1 MRNFEGQVG
10 PKAKGKRQQAKGQ
23 RTRSKGVKKWFI
35 LGGIL
40 IVFLIGGYFILSFY
54 AVKLVQAHL
63 QKAMG
68 KVMGSGLTGNEVRV
82 NPTYLSV
89 QNIEYEDPQ
98 SKQKLLKIEEVRVYP
113 SVFSFLKGTPGIDK
127 FCLIKPTFL
136 FSRSREGAWSGPV
149 LPVGKEARP
158 VPGETKERKR
168 DTFQIEIRKI
178 QIQDGSLDLED
189 HRPGGPPVQIQMS
202 RLDFEIEDIRYP
214 MVSRPSPFELKG
226 TIKGTSKDGKLGV
239 KGWINLQTLDQETS
253 LKIEGVEIKTLEPYY
268 RKRVSAEIESGL
280 VGLESK
286 ISIKERII
294 DAPGYVELVDLRLKE
309 EGTFFWIPAKTLISL
324 LKDKGNRIRARF
336 HVRGNLDD
344 PKFNLQE
351 SALNHIAFSMAEA
364 LGLPVKSVGELIF
377 GGTEKGTEGL
387 ADGVKSLGELFKK
400 KEKKR

>member
-40 IVFLIGGYFILSFY
+40 IVFLIGGYFLLSFY

-63 QKAMG
+63 QRGMG
-68 KVMGSGLTGNEVRV
+68 AGVTGNEVRV

-89 QNIEYEDPQ
+89 QNVEYEDPQ

-113 SVFSFLKGTPGIDK
+113 SVYSFLKGTPGIDK
-127 FCLIKPTFL
+127 FRLIKPTFL

-149 LPVGKEARP
+149 PPVGKEARP
-158 VPGETKERKR
+158 VPDEAKERKR

-189 HRPGGPPVQIQMS
+189 LRFGGPPVRIQVS
-202 RLDFEIEDIRYP
+202 RLDFEIEDICYP

-226 TIKGTSKDGKLGV
+226 TIKGTSKEGRLWV
-239 KGWINLQTLDQETS
+239 RGWINLETLDQETS
-253 LKIEGVEIKTLEPYY
+253 LKIEGMDIKTLEPYY

-351 SALNHIAFSMAEA
+351 SALNRIAFSMAEA
-364 LGLPVKSVGELIF
+364 LGLPIKGAGELIF
-377 GGTEKGTEGL
+377 GGAEKGTEGL
-387 ADGVKSLGELFKK
+387 SEGIKSLGELFKK
-400 KEKKR
+400 REKKH

>member
-1 MRNFEGQVG
+1 M
-10 PKAKGKRQQAKGQ
+10 
-23 RTRSKGVKKWFI
+23 KKWFI

-54 AVKLVQAHL
+54 AVKLVQARL
-63 QKAMG
+63 Q
-68 KVMGSGLTGNEVRV
+68 KVMGSGLTVTEVRV
-82 NPTYLSV
+82 NATYLSAQKV
-89 QNIEYEDPQ
+89 EYEDPQ
-98 SKQKLLKIEEVRVYP
+98 SKQKFLQIEEVRVYP
-113 SVFSFLKGTPGIDK
+113 SVFSFLKGTPRINE
-127 FCLIKPTFL
+127 FRLIKPTFL

-149 LPVGKEARP
+149 PPVEKEAKP
-158 VPGETKERKR
+158 VPDETRKR
-168 DTFQIEIRKI
+168 KGDSFQIEIHKI
-178 QIQDGSLDLED
+178 QIQNGSIDLED
-189 HRPGGPPVQIQMS
+189 HRPGEPPARIHLR

-214 MVSRPSPFELKG
+214 IVSGPSPFELKG
-226 TIKGTSKDGKLGV
+226 KIKGTSKEGDLEARGS
-239 KGWINLQTLDQETS
+239 INLQTLDQETS
-253 LKIEGVEIKTLEPYY
+253 LKIEGMDIKTLEPYY

-351 SALNHIAFSMAEA
+351 SALNRIAFSMAEA

-400 KEKKR
+400 KKKR

>member
-1 MRNFEGQVG
+1 
-10 PKAKGKRQQAKGQ
+10 
-23 RTRSKGVKKWFI
+23 VKKWFV

-40 IVFLIGGYFILSFY
+40 IVFLIGGYFVLSFY

-68 KVMGSGLTGNEVRV
+68 KAMGSGLTGDEVRV

-113 SVFSFLKGTPGIDK
+113 SVFSFLKGTPGIDR
-127 FCLIKPTFL
+127 FCLVKPTFL
-136 FSRSREGAWSGPV
+136 FSRSREGVWSGPV

-189 HRPGGPPVQIQMS
+189 HRLGGPPVRIQMS

-226 TIKGTSKDGKLGV
+226 TIKGTSKDGRLGV

-268 RKRVSAEIESGL
+268 RKRVSAEIESGE
-280 VGLESK
+280 VHLEAK
-286 ISIKERII
+286 IAIKQKRI
-294 DAPGYVELVDLRLKE
+294 DAPGSLELVDLHIKE
-309 EGTFFWIPAKTLISL
+309 EGTVLWVPAKTLAIL
-324 LKDKGNRIRARF
+324 LKKKDHRVNGRF
-336 HVRGNLDD
+336 HVKGDLED
-344 PKFNLQE
+344 PRFSLME
-351 SALNHIAFSMAEA
+351 SFLTQAGLSLAGA
-364 LGLPVKSVGELIF
+364 LGLPVKVVRGTLIGGDGEGA
-377 GGTEKGTEGL
+377 GGLPE
-387 ADGVKSLGELFKK
+387 GVKSLGELFKK

>member
-1 MRNFEGQVG
+1 
-10 PKAKGKRQQAKGQ
+10 
-23 RTRSKGVKKWFI
+23 VKKWFV

-40 IVFLIGGYFILSFY
+40 IVFLIGGYFVLSFY

-68 KVMGSGLTGNEVRV
+68 KAMGSGLTGDEVRV

-113 SVFSFLKGTPGIDK
+113 SVFSFLKGTPGIDR
-127 FCLIKPTFL
+127 FCL
-136 FSRSREGAWSGPV
+136 
-149 LPVGKEARP
+149 VGKEARP

-189 HRPGGPPVQIQMS
+189 HRLGGPPVRIQMS

-226 TIKGTSKDGKLGV
+226 TIKGTSKDGRLGV

-268 RKRVSAEIESGL
+268 RKRVSAEIESGE
-280 VGLESK
+280 VHLEAK
-286 ISIKERII
+286 IAIKQKRI
-294 DAPGYVELVDLRLKE
+294 DAPGSLELVDLHIKE
-309 EGTFFWIPAKTLISL
+309 EGTVLWVPAKTLAIL
-324 LKDKGNRIRARF
+324 LKKKDHRVNGRF
-336 HVRGNLDD
+336 HVKGDLED
-344 PKFNLQE
+344 PRFSLME
-351 SALNHIAFSMAEA
+351 SFLTQAGLSLAGA
-364 LGLPVKSVGELIF
+364 LGLPVKVVRGTLIGGDGEGA
-377 GGTEKGTEGL
+377 GGLPE
-387 ADGVKSLGELFKK
+387 GVKSLGELFKK